1 MRFFVIFCLTC
12 LILSVTLFATLI
24 SIPSAHAQD
33 CQPAVSTTSTPAVP
47 PPSPTTSI
55 VINEILLLPV
65 HAQLYCTT
73 PPTSQ
78 SSTDNLPAGPW
89 IELYNT
95 VAQPLQLTHVT
106 LDSGLNT
113 NPFTLAT
120 TSIPAHG
127 FIVVFP
133 STNKNFMSTFGL
145 TLRLMLNGSILD
157 QVAFPISLL
166 QDTSYARITDGSLS
180 WQITPN
186 TTNNTIP
193 TIGESNNIALTAA
206 TPKTQKKSTSKATSQ
221 TPKKTSTP
229 KSTSDQTSNQLQ
241 SSSSSSSTQTSVAN
255 TTTPQIQPNWQEV
268 RLPTRV
274 ATFTASEQTTP
285 DLAATITPI
294 ASSPDTLKKIA
305 LSLLTI
311 ALASALWWCR
321 KLFIKI

>member
-1 MRFFVIFCLTC
+1 
-12 LILSVTLFATLI
+12 
-24 SIPSAHAQD
+24 
-33 CQPAVSTTSTPAVP
+33 
-47 PPSPTTSI
+47 
-55 VINEILLLPV
+55 VINEVLTLPV

-73 PPTSQ
+73 PLASQ

-95 VAQPLQLTHVT
+95 VAQPLQLTHVS
-106 LDSGLNT
+106 LDSGPNT

-127 FIVVFP
+127 FIVAFP
-133 STNKNFMSTFGL
+133 STNKNFMSTFAL
-145 TLRLMLNGSILD
+145 TLRLILSGSVLD
-157 QVAFPISLL
+157 QVALPAPLL
-166 QDTSYARITDGSLS
+166 QDTSYARIPDGSSS

-186 TTNNTIP
+186 TTKNTI
-193 TIGESNNIALTAA
+193 TTVGESNNIALTAA

-229 KSTSDQTSNQLQ
+229 KSTSNQTSNQLQ
-241 SSSSSSSTQTSVAN
+241 PSSSSSTQTSIAN
-255 TTTPQIQPNWQEV
+255 ATTPQIQPNWQAV

-274 ATFTASEQTTP
+274 ATSTASEQNTP

-321 KLFIKI
+321 KLFIKYK